1 MKKEKIKVYLYTRVS
16 TTMQIDG
23 YSLDAQKTKM
33 KAFCDYNEYEI
44 AGEYEDAGK
53 SGKSIEGRVSFN
65 QMMEDIK
72 SGKDEVSYVLVFKLS
87 RFGRNAAD
95 VLATLQVMQDFG
107 VNLICVE
114 DGIDS
119 SKDAGKL
126 MISVLSAVAE
136 IERENIRVQTMEG
149 RMQKAREGKWNGGF
163 APYGYSLIDGK
174 LEVNEEEAVAIR
186 MIFDQ
191 YVNTDLGA
199 NGIAKYLENH
209 GIHKIAR
216 QNGKNPLFDAAL
228 IRRIIQN
235 PVYSG
240 KISYGRRRTEKVH
253 GTRNEYRQV
262 KKDDYLLVDGLH
274 EALVSEEVWEQA
286 QVKVAA
292 QAKKYEKVNRDK
304 REKIHL
310 LSGILKCPVCGAGM
324 YGNKSIKKR
333 KDGSNYKDFYYYGC
347 KHRNMTRGHKCDYK
361 KQVHEEMLDASVAE
375 VISKLV
381 SNPKF
386 SDLIRNKINMEVD
399 TSALDQEIENYK
411 IQLRK
416 LYHNKDTILSDMD
429 SLDYEDKHYQRR
441 KTDLENHLYKTYD
454 KIDDAEELLVS
465 AKAKKRSLLADKI
478 TGDNIYKALVFFDKL
493 YAQMNEGY
501 VAKDY
506 YLEFSEDLGKPIK
519 IEEDTTVESDTFE
532 GLADGIREI
541 ERLQDKLIQ
550 REKQLAVL
558 EDKIKRENQDY
569 EDKYNNENVAKLRAF
584 DERDTAKKELQEI
597 LKDYYVDIKSI
608 LSKVHYHEYQY
619 MDKVGKKDL
628 ILMIEKEYELGRLL
642 GKTSKEVSLELGCYL
657 IGIYDYFQEYSKS
670 FDVMLV
676 MAELSDYWVD
686 LETATLNWA
695 NKEHILYKLY
705 NEIERALVNYRV
717 KNERRKNFE
726 GYLQTIKKIRGY

>member
-87 RFGRNAAD
+87 RFGRNVAD

-149 RMQKAREGKWNGGF
+149 RMRKAREGKWNGGF

-304 REKIHL
+304 IHL

-441 KTDLENHLYKTYD
+441 KTDLENPLYKTYD

-493 YAQMNEGY
+493 YAQMNE
-501 VAKDY
+501 A
-506 YLEFSEDLGKPIK
+506 E
-519 IEEDTTVESDTFE
+519 
-532 GLADGIREI
+532 
-541 ERLQDKLIQ
+541 
-550 REKQLAVL
+550 
-558 EDKIKRENQDY
+558 KREFLSQLVDNVQIY
-569 EDKYNNENVAKLRAF
+569 E
-584 DERDTAKKELQEI
+584 ERKEKGQWL
-597 LKDYYVDIKSI
+597 KSI
-608 LSKVHYHEYQY
+608 EFKFKLP
-619 MDKVGKKDL
+619 
-628 ILMIEKEYELGRLL
+628 IIEKEFTLSLDNDTQNETVCLL
-642 GKTSKEVSLELGCYL
+642 SKKC
-657 IGIYDYFQEYSKS
+657 
-670 FDVMLV
+670 LV
-676 MAELSDYWVD
+676 
-686 LETATLNWA
+686 
-695 NKEHILYKLY
+695 
-705 NEIERALVNYRV
+705 
-717 KNERRKNFE
+717 
-726 GYLQTIKKIRGY
+726 

>member
-44 AGEYEDAGK
+44 AGEYEDARK

-65 QMMEDIK
+65 QIMEDIK
-72 SGKDEVSYVLVFKLS
+72 SGKGGVSYVLVFKLS

-95 VLATLQVMQDFG
+95 VLVTLQVMQDFG

-274 EALVSEEVWEQA
+274 EALVSEEIWEQA

-292 QAKKYEKVNRDK
+292 QDKKYEKVNRDK

-399 TSALDQEIENYK
+399 TGALDQEIENYK

-429 SLDYEDKHYQRR
+429 SLDYEDKYYQRR

-493 YAQMNEGY
+493 YAQMNE
-501 VAKDY
+501 A
-506 YLEFSEDLGKPIK
+506 E
-519 IEEDTTVESDTFE
+519 
-532 GLADGIREI
+532 
-541 ERLQDKLIQ
+541 
-550 REKQLAVL
+550 
-558 EDKIKRENQDY
+558 KREFLSQLVDNVQIY
-569 EDKYNNENVAKLRAF
+569 EERKENGQWL
-584 DERDTAKKELQEI
+584 
-597 LKDYYVDIKSI
+597 KSI
-608 LSKVHYHEYQY
+608 EFKLP
-619 MDKVGKKDL
+619 
-628 ILMIEKEYELGRLL
+628 IIEKEFTLSLDNDTQNETVVLLFQLKQKPDDYINVTIELDDMDI
-642 GKTSKEVSLELGCYL
+642 TSAETKATYDEIKKYVAEHNAGMKVS
-657 IGIYDYFQEYSKS
+657 
-670 FDVMLV
+670 
-676 MAELSDYWVD
+676 
-686 LETATLNWA
+686 N
-695 NKEHILYKLY
+695 LYISQVKRKC
-705 NEIERALVNYRV
+705 EIEVGKNYNLL
-717 KNERRKNFE
+717 KNEDSRQPQCPEDKESAIVEALKHFKMNS
-726 GYLQTIKKIRGY
+726 

>member
-1 MKKEKIKVYLYTRVS
+1 M
-16 TTMQIDG
+16 
-23 YSLDAQKTKM
+23 
-33 KAFCDYNEYEI
+33 
-44 AGEYEDAGK
+44 
-53 SGKSIEGRVSFN
+53 
-65 QMMEDIK
+65 
-72 SGKDEVSYVLVFKLS
+72 
-87 RFGRNAAD
+87 
-95 VLATLQVMQDFG
+95 
-107 VNLICVE
+107 NLICVE

-240 KISYGRRRTEKVH
+240 KISYGRRLT
-253 GTRNEYRQV
+253 
-262 KKDDYLLVDGLH
+262 
-274 EALVSEEVWEQA
+274 
-286 QVKVAA
+286 
-292 QAKKYEKVNRDK
+292 
-304 REKIHL
+304 EKIHL

-465 AKAKKRSLLADKI
+465 VKAKKRSLLADKI

>member
-72 SGKDEVSYVLVFKLS
+72 SGKDGVSYVLVFKLS

-493 YAQMNEGY
+493 YAQMNE
-501 VAKDY
+501 A
-506 YLEFSEDLGKPIK
+506 E
-519 IEEDTTVESDTFE
+519 
-532 GLADGIREI
+532 
-541 ERLQDKLIQ
+541 
-550 REKQLAVL
+550 
-558 EDKIKRENQDY
+558 KREFLSQLVDNVQIY
-569 EDKYNNENVAKLRAF
+569 EERKENGQWL
-584 DERDTAKKELQEI
+584 
-597 LKDYYVDIKSI
+597 KSI
-608 LSKVHYHEYQY
+608 EFKLP
-619 MDKVGKKDL
+619 
-628 ILMIEKEYELGRLL
+628 IIEKEFTLSLDNDTQNETVVLL
-642 GKTSKEVSLELGCYL
+642 SQLRQKPD
-657 IGIYDYFQEYSKS
+657 DYI
-670 FDVMLV
+670 DV
-676 MAELSDYWVD
+676 AELEGTSA
-686 LETATLNWA
+686 ETKATYE
-695 NKEHILYKLY
+695 K
-705 NEIERALVNYRV
+705 
-717 KNERRKNFE
+717 
-726 GYLQTIKKIRGY
+726 IKKYVAEHNDGMKVSNLYIAQVKRKCGIELAENFNLPKSEDARQPRCPKEKEEAIVEALKAFQMI